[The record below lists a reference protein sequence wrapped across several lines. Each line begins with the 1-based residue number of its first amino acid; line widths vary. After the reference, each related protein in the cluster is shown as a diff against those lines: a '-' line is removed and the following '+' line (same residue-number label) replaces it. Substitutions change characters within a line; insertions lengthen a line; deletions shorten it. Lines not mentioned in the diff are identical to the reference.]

1 MPCNTK
7 EIVMT
12 ADYQNDYRNMY
23 EELRA
28 VVRLYFEI
36 KHDDGTVYDDWDWEK
51 ALEEVEIDLMLMVGL
66 IEEADENSLDYP

>member
-1 MPCNTK
+1 
-7 EIVMT
+7 MT

-36 KHDDGTVYDDWDWEK
+36 KHDDGAVYDDWDWEK
-51 ALEEVEIDLMLMVGL
+51 ALEEVEIDLMIMVGL